1 MTLTNT
7 PRPITHKLQR
17 SLSGFALAALALSW
31 VAPAMAQSKGA
42 APMQFATPEAM
53 AEEMNDFPPETGD
66 FKVLKR
72 KPLHIRLAINRDGGT
87 RDPKYLSEDFFRA
100 FQWGVWRT
108 FLHTKADQV
117 TVTVVSPT
125 PVDGHKTMTATVTR
139 AKALQVAQDLL
150 GVQGFADLITPHQ
163 TWADAMKRCRYS
175 DSGQPGLR
183 ACTLALAGKT

>member
-1 MTLTNT
+1 MSILYSIKQSFN
-7 PRPITHKLQR
+7 
-17 SLSGFALAALALSW
+17 GFVLAALAMSC
-31 VAPAMAQSKGA
+31 ASPAMAQNKGA

-53 AEEMNDFPPETGD
+53 AEEMGDFSPETGA

-72 KPLHIRLAINRDGGT
+72 KPLHIRLAINGDGLT
-87 RDPKYLSEDFFRA
+87 RDPQYLAEDFLRA

-125 PVDGHKTMTATVTR
+125 PVDGHTTMTATVTR
-139 AKALQVAQDLL
+139 AKALQVAQSLL
-150 GVQGFADLITPHQ
+150 GVREFADLVTPHQ
-163 TWADAMKRCRYS
+163 TWTDAMKRCRYS